1 MERLRAQD
9 LMMVWPEE
17 MGWSQDIGALMI
29 LDAGGLLDA
38 DGHVSIATAREHV
51 GRRLHLVPRFR
62 QLLHRPSFGLGWPLW
77 VDAPEIA
84 LDQHVRVFPLDAP
97 TDDDQV
103 LSAVE
108 ELRRRRLNQSRPLW
122 EMWFL
127 PGLADRRVG
136 LYMKLHH
143 AVADGMAGIA
153 ALGAFLDPVPDPPET
168 TPPPWVPA
176 PAPTARELFEDNVRR
191 GLRGFDRLLDK
202 LAYPVESLRA
212 ARRGWPAVKEAFFEE
227 RAPRTSLNSR
237 VGWHRRLAVIRGDL
251 DLAKRIAHTHGAK
264 VNDVVLTAVAGG
276 LRRLFR
282 SRGEGIDGLRLR
294 AFVPVSLHR
303 EGEAAGN
310 LDGGMVVPLPI
321 GESRDVERLRTIAA
335 ETAARKEKARPP
347 GGTLFRNIP
356 IQRAA
361 LRLAPYQR
369 LMNTY
374 VANLPGPPVPL
385 YFAGA
390 RVLEVFPVVPIL
402 GNVTIGV
409 GALSYAGQF
418 NVTVVADRERCP
430 DLERFIEG
438 VRGSL
443 EVLEESASREPE
455 IAVQGKEG

>member
-1 MERLRAQD
+1 
-9 LMMVWPEE
+9 
-17 MGWSQDIGALMI
+17 
-29 LDAGGLLDA
+29 
-38 DGHVSIATAREHV
+38 
-51 GRRLHLVPRFR
+51 
-62 QLLHRPSFGLGWPLW
+62 
-77 VDAPEIA
+77 
-84 LDQHVRVFPLDAP
+84 
-97 TDDDQV
+97 
-103 LSAVE
+103 
-108 ELRRRRLNQSRPLW
+108 
-122 EMWFL
+122 
-127 PGLADRRVG
+127 
-136 LYMKLHH
+136 
-143 AVADGMAGIA
+143 
-153 ALGAFLDPVPDPPET
+153 
-168 TPPPWVPA
+168 
-176 PAPTARELFEDNVRR
+176 
-191 GLRGFDRLLDK
+191 
-202 LAYPVESLRA
+202 
-212 ARRGWPAVKEAFFEE
+212 
-227 RAPRTSLNSR
+227 
-237 VGWHRRLAVIRGDL
+237 
-251 DLAKRIAHTHGAK
+251 
-264 VNDVVLTAVAGG
+264 
-276 LRRLFR
+276 
-282 SRGEGIDGLRLR
+282 
-294 AFVPVSLHR
+294 
-303 EGEAAGN
+303 
-310 LDGGMVVPLPI
+310 MVVPLPI